1 MAKKCKKMQI
11 SPKNANK
18 TICNF
23 WTSMLYMHACD
34 RVCMRGFHAFFFFF
48 L

>member
-18 TICNF
+18 TICIF
-23 WTSMLYMHACD
+23 WTSMVMTLDNKLDH
-34 RVCMRGFHAFFFFF
+34 
-48 L
+48 

>member
-18 TICNF
+18 TICIF
-23 WTSMLYMHACD
+23 WTFMVICHEVKTFMHLT
-34 RVCMRGFHAFFFFF
+34 RLRNYV
-48 L
+48 